1 MDASSSLMS
10 VENFM
15 SALPSIQ
22 RQPKLEALKGVCIVG
37 HCRDFTY
44 SSQIEMFVF
53 LNQPPFLVF
62 HEFYEY
68 DNSYSI
74 ILFAI
79 SYAN

>member
-1 MDASSSLMS
+1 MDASSSSLS
-10 VENFM
+10 LENFK

-37 HCRDFTY
+37 HGWDFTH
-44 SSQIEMFVF
+44 SCHIEMFVF

-62 HEFYEY
+62 HELYEY
-68 DNSYSI
+68 NNSYSV
-74 ILFAI
+74 ILFTV